1 MSKQDNEIDWNL
13 TTWEGS
19 RRETLRRWCK
29 LSVRERLQAL
39 EEMCDLA
46 RQFADMR
53 EQGRF
58 RDLSKIPGSSATG
71 GKESGSATGGAVQE
85 QRGKYDSKADG
96 LEKPDNREGDD
107 STEIK
112 K

>member
-1 MSKQDNEIDWNL
+1 MMLTTFSTCVGYWKTKITMSKQDDEIDWSL

-29 LSVRERLQAL
+29 LNVRERLQTL

-53 EQGRF
+53 E
-58 RDLSKIPGSSATG
+58 
-71 GKESGSATGGAVQE
+71 
-85 QRGKYDSKADG
+85 
-96 LEKPDNREGDD
+96 
-107 STEIK
+107 
-112 K
+112 